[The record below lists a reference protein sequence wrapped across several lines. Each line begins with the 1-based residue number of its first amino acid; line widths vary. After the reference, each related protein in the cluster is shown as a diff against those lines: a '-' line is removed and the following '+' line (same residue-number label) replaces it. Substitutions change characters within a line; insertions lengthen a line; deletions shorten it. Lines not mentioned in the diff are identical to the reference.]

1 MKDKEED
8 ILERIRDLR
17 GSMTEDNEMEIL
29 AEIEQLENMLTGD
42 DD

>member
-17 GSMTEDNEMEIL
+17 GSMTEDNEIEIL
-29 AEIEQLENMLTGD
+29 AEIEKLEDMLTGD

>member
-29 AEIEQLENMLTGD
+29 AEIEKLEDMLTGD

>member
-1 MKDKEED
+1 MKGKEED

-17 GSMTEDNEMEIL
+17 GSMTEDNEIEIL
-29 AEIEQLENMLTGD
+29 AEIEKLEDMLTGD